1 MAARAAPQPGTG
13 GALSEE
19 KAALEA
25 EVARLSRELEELRD
39 REEMYRSS
47 AKLSGRLVWCAD
59 AEGRLVTISPLF
71 ESLTGVDPEDGW
83 PKVAHPDDRPEV
95 RARWEHSVRTGE
107 PYRVEFRS
115 LMKSGAPRRVLSK
128 AVPVRDEQGRILRW
142 YGSTED
148 IEDEWQAQCARR
160 EALTRLRE
168 SEELHRFTV
177 ELTRQIVWSVEPDG
191 SGLSLSSR
199 YYELTGMEPD
209 GDAAEFVH
217 PDDREHVF
225 STWVAAL
232 ESGETYSD
240 ECRLRMKDGEY
251 RYFRLRAAP
260 LRDADGQ
267 IVRWYGMTED
277 IHEERLAEH
286 AHRDVEERYRLAVQA
301 TNDAVWDY
309 DIANGMIDW
318 SDDSAEMFRSGN
330 RPIGQTT
337 IQWWEDHIH
346 PDDREAVADSLL
358 EAIASGETHWSA
370 TYRFI
375 RDDGSEADMLDRGFI
390 IRDDAGKA
398 VRAVGAMADMTER
411 NRAEAEIRRMQAEL
425 IHVSRL
431 SAMGAMASALA
442 HELNQ
447 PLAAVSNYIS
457 GARRIAG
464 QHPAPPAELLDALT
478 AAGFRRPSR
487 RRDRAKAAR
496 AGVARHRRDDGRG
509 PAAADRRSRRARLR
523 RREVARHSPSRRA
536 RPQGAMGPGRPG
548 PGPAGPDQSHPQ
560 RGRGDRAWRGPR
572 DRHFD
577 PRRRRRHGRNQGRRQ
592 RPRHCGRAS
601 RQPVLAIHD
610 DQERRDGNRPAHL
623 PHHRR
628 GAWRQDLGREPAGR
642 RRVVPLHLAGGA
654 PTEAPGQI

>member
-13 GALSEE
+13 GALKDE
-19 KAALEA
+19 KAALQA
-25 EVARLSRELEELRD
+25 EVARLSGELEALRD
-39 REEMYRSS
+39 REEMYRRA
-47 AKLSGRLVWCAD
+47 AKLSGRLVWSAD
-59 AEGRLVTISPLF
+59 ADGRLLEISPLF
-71 ESLTGVDPEDGW
+71 ESLTGVDPKESW
-83 PKVAHPDDRPEV
+83 FEVAHPDDRPQV
-95 RARWEHSVRTGE
+95 RARWEQCVRTGE
-107 PYRVEFRS
+107 NYSIECRS
-115 LMKSGAPRRVLSK
+115 LMKNGATRMVLSR

-160 EALTRLRE
+160 EALARLRE

-199 YYELTGMEPD
+199 FYELTGMEPD

-217 PDDREHVF
+217 PNDREHVF
-225 STWVAAL
+225 STWVACL
-232 ESGETYSD
+232 ESGQPYSD
-240 ECRLRMKDGEY
+240 ECRLRMKGGDY

-260 LRDADGQ
+260 LRGADGQ

-277 IHEERLAEH
+277 IHEERVAER

-318 SDDSAEMFRSGN
+318 SDDSAEMFRFEK
-330 RPIGQTT
+330 RPIGRTT
-337 IQWWEDHIH
+337 IKWWEDHIH

-358 EAIASGETHWSA
+358 KATAEGETRWSA

-375 RDDGSEADMLDRGFI
+375 RDDGSQADMLDRGFI
-390 IRDDAGKA
+390 IRDAAGKA

-411 NRAEAEIRRMQAEL
+411 NQAEAEIRRMQAEL

-447 PLAAVSNYIS
+447 PLAAVSNYLS

-464 QHPAPPAELLDALT
+464 NHPAPPAELLDALS
-478 AAGFRRPSR
+478 AAASG
-487 RRDRAKAAR
+487 AHR
-496 AGVARHRRDDGRG
+496 AGEIVRRLRELVSRGTVAMMVEDLPRLIDEAGVLGFVDEKWLGIRHRVALDPR
-509 PAAADRRSRRARLR
+509 AQWVKADRVQIQQVLINLIRNAVEAMEHGKD
-523 RREVARHSPSRRA
+523 REIVISTHVASENMVEIRVADS
-536 RPQGAMGPGRPG
+536 GPGIAPEHLDSLFSQFMTTKSGGMGIGLPICRTIVEAHGGKIWAENRPEG
-548 PGPAGPDQSHPQ
+548 GARFSFTLMAG
-560 RGRGDRAWRGPR
+560 RAQK
-572 DRHFD
+572 
-577 PRRRRRHGRNQGRRQ
+577 PRR
-592 RPRHCGRAS
+592 S
-601 RQPVLAIHD
+601 
-610 DQERRDGNRPAHL
+610 
-623 PHHRR
+623 
-628 GAWRQDLGREPAGR
+628 
-642 RRVVPLHLAGGA
+642 
-654 PTEAPGQI
+654 